1 MTIIYKIFKNKNK
14 SNQKDCLLTFYSI
27 YNLIPW
33 MIKPTPIRIVAKS
46 GLPRDN
52 PPRANDTIP
61 KIIINIEATLDI
73 CEPVIRPVIPPKISI
88 IPMI

>member
-1 MTIIYKIFKNKNK
+1 
-14 SNQKDCLLTFYSI
+14 
-27 YNLIPW
+27 

-61 KIIINIEATLDI
+61 KTIINIEATLDI
-73 CEPVIRPVIPPKISI
+73 CEPEIRPVIPAKIIMAPI
-88 IPMI
+88 I